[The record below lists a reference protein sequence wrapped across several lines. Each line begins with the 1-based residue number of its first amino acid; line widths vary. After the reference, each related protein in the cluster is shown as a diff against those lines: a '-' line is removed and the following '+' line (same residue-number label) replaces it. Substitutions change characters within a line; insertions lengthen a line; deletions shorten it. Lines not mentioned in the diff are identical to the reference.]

1 MLRRHIDFIAVLFIA
16 VVMIAVS
23 KAAAFKVAPVEI
35 YTVRFD
41 NASNTTRY
49 QISQELLS
57 DLASLLNQ

>member
-35 YTVRFD
+35 YTIRFD
-41 NASNTTRY
+41 NASNTTHY
-49 QISQELLS
+49 QISRLF
-57 DLASLLNQ
+57 